1 LNRAPAD
8 QQIHRPAWE
17 IHRRSFEPE
26 LEMISLQDLRFA
38 LRSLAKVPGFTFA
51 VIATLALGIGAN
63 TAIYSVVRG
72 ALLRPLPNRDGE
84 RLVYLRQSAKLVGQN
99 NVLFSVPEITDYRT
113 GATVLRGFAEYS
125 EIQATLLGKN
135 EPVRVTAGVITGNYF
150 DVMGLARSRATLRG
164 RDDGPEPRG
173 VCSRRPTGSTLRR

>member
-1 LNRAPAD
+1 
-8 QQIHRPAWE
+8 
-17 IHRRSFEPE
+17 
-26 LEMISLQDLRFA
+26 MISLQDLRFA